1 MYIRAYSSYFCQTHL
16 NAILQC
22 FPSLEKV
29 KFCFSGESDM
39 TRCYFIAPA
48 ELELE
53 NWSVVRYLNLIWTFF
68 FYILNLLG

>member
-1 MYIRAYSSYFCQTHL
+1 MSLFILLLSNPFNS
-16 NAILQC
+16 ILQC

-39 TRCYFIAPA
+39 THCYFIVPE

-53 NWSVVRYLNLIWTFF
+53 NWSVVRYLNTYGLFF
-68 FYILNLLG
+68 